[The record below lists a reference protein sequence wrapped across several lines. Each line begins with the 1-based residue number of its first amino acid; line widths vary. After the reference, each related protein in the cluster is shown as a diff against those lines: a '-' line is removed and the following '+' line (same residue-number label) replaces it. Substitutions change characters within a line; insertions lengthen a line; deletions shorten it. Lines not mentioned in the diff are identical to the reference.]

1 MSDLLAD
8 RLDPS
13 RAALVVID
21 VQNDFCHPDGRAAR
35 GGRDVSAVDLAV
47 TRLSATIAAAR
58 EAGVPVV
65 FVRTEHG
72 ADLDSL
78 AWRRRFDA
86 RLTEPN
92 PVDNVNCATGS
103 WGAEFYGVE
112 PVDGDAV
119 VTKHRYSAFSSPEFR
134 AVVRDLDRPS
144 LLMTGVATEVCVE
157 STMRAAVDSDLLA
170 TLVSDCAATYSP
182 EIQSAAVARLAGNVG
197 PAVDSAELMRRWA
210 TTG

>member
-13 RAALVVID
+13 RAVLVVID
-21 VQNDFCHPDGRAAR
+21 VQNDFCHPEGRAAR

-47 TRLSATIAAAR
+47 KRLSATIAAAR
-58 EAGVPVV
+58 EAAVPVV

-72 ADLDSL
+72 AALDSL

-86 RLTEPN
+86 RLSEPN

-112 PVDGDAV
+112 PVDGEAV

-134 AVVRDLDRPS
+134 DVVRELGRPS

-157 STMRAAVDSDLLA
+157 NTMRAAVDLDLLA
-170 TLVSDCAATYSP
+170 SVVSDCSATYSAEDHDAALAVLVRSFGP
-182 EIQSAAVARLAGNVG
+182 AFQSAQLIDHWAA
-197 PAVDSAELMRRWA
+197 AE
-210 TTG
+210 

>member
-1 MSDLLAD
+1 MSSLLAD

-13 RAALVVID
+13 RAVLVVID
-21 VQNDFCHPDGRAAR
+21 VQNDFCHPEGRAAR
-35 GGRDVSAVDLAV
+35 TGRDVSAVDLAV
-47 TRLSATIAAAR
+47 KRLSATIAAAR
-58 EAGVPVV
+58 ETGVPVV

-78 AWRRRFDA
+78 GWRRRFDA

-92 PVDNVNCATGS
+92 PVEDVNCATGS

-112 PVDGDAV
+112 PVDGEAV

-134 AVVRDLDRPS
+134 DVVRKLGRPS

-157 STMRAAVDSDLLA
+157 NTMRAAVDLDLLA
-170 TLVSDCAATYSP
+170 SVVSDCSATYSP
-182 EIQSAAVARLAGNVG
+182 EDHSAAVVRLVRSFG
-197 PAVDSAELMRRWA
+197 PAVDSAELMSCW
-210 TTG
+210 TTAG